1 MWKKSL
7 CVNSYTYTVP
17 TKQVALLYVGPA
29 KKLILGAVANPRL
42 TTSHKIIAPPPQST
56 RPPRLQE
63 DQNYV
68 GQDKYQ

>member
-7 CVNSYTYTVP
+7 CVNTYTYTVP
-17 TKQVALLYVGPA
+17 TKQVAFLYVGPA

-56 RPPRLQE
+56 
-63 DQNYV
+63 
-68 GQDKYQ
+68 